1 MSGKS
6 SRDDG
11 RHLCRCSPGRDCGL
25 FCRLGL
31 DAAGREH
38 PVAASGHCQ
47 PCGVCLAA
55 DAGRQSELQKYTL
68 DSLNNYRTGLS
79 DVVNNQTRARLGA
92 NEAFMQNQANRRD
105 AISPITTFLGN
116 LLGGG

>member
-1 MSGKS
+1 VLHNKLQ
-6 SRDDG
+6 RN
-11 RHLCRCSPGRDCGL
+11 
-25 FCRLGL
+25 
-31 DAAGREH
+31 DAAGGR
-38 PVAASGHCQ
+38 
-47 PCGVCLAA
+47 LAA

-68 DSLNNYRTGLS
+68 DSLNNYRSGLS